1 MSNTGKHPKVKM
13 LQEANK
19 VLSKLKAKTCGITF
33 PNLGNPKK
41 IKILAYSD
49 ATYASMEHGSFQG
62 GIVLFCFS
70 R

>member
-19 VLSKLKAKTCGITF
+19 VLSKLKAKTCGIIF

-41 IKILAYSD
+41 NKDLSI
-49 ATYASMEHGSFQG
+49 F
-62 GIVLFCFS
+62 
-70 R
+70 